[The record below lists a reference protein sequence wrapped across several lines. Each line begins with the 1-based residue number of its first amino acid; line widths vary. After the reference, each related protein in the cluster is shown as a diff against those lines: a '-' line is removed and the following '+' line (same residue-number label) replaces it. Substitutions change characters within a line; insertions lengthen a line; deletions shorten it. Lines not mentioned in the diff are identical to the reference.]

1 VAIELKQ
8 FISTDTGWKKLNKYK
23 EIMSMIKRLLTTSIV
38 ALLYLSAPFTY
49 SESSEDMLYTVKKDD
64 TVWAVCK
71 TYVTDPLCWKKLAD
85 YNQLANPK
93 YLPPNSTLRIPKAW
107 LIDRSTTAL
116 VIAVEGDVLV
126 ERSGSKVE
134 QELVVGDRLS
144 QQDIV
149 KSMKGTA
156 MIKFADDSR
165 LLLKANSTIRMA
177 SLQFY
182 DPSQLVNTR
191 IELLKGRVKAQVE
204 RLSNKNSEYK
214 ISTPAAVA
222 AVRGTEFRVGSS
234 ENDVGA
240 VIMRTELLT
249 GALNVGSDINQQNIT
264 TGQAVMAIEGEGVKD
279 PVDLLPRPLMALNE
293 EKEFQLPFN
302 IQWKKID
309 SAVAYKI
316 TLMTEDSQIWE
327 KSTIETS
334 IAIDDILPGRYQLLI
349 RGVDGQGFEGRN
361 RRLQLELPASDLLPS
376 GQ

>member
-1 VAIELKQ
+1 
-8 FISTDTGWKKLNKYK
+8 
-23 EIMSMIKRLLTTSIV
+23 MSMIKRLLTTSIV
-38 ALLYLSAPFTY
+38 ALLYLNAPFTY
-49 SESSEDMLYTVKKDD
+49 SESSEEMLYTVKKDD

-191 IELLKGRVKAQVE
+191 I
-204 RLSNKNSEYK
+204 
-214 ISTPAAVA
+214 
-222 AVRGTEFRVGSS
+222 
-234 ENDVGA
+234 
-240 VIMRTELLT
+240 
-249 GALNVGSDINQQNIT
+249 
-264 TGQAVMAIEGEGVKD
+264 
-279 PVDLLPRPLMALNE
+279 
-293 EKEFQLPFN
+293 
-302 IQWKKID
+302 
-309 SAVAYKI
+309 
-316 TLMTEDSQIWE
+316 
-327 KSTIETS
+327 
-334 IAIDDILPGRYQLLI
+334 
-349 RGVDGQGFEGRN
+349 
-361 RRLQLELPASDLLPS
+361 
-376 GQ
+376 